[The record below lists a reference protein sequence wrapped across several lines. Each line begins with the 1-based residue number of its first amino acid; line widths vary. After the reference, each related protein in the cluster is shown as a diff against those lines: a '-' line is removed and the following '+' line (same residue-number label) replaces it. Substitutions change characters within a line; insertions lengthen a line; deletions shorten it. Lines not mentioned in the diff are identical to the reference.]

1 MKTIT
6 IGGHY
11 TYDDGLIESK
21 TIMFVIRNG
30 KYEDDDAEFYDTIS
44 LFGSYGVHQR
54 EFEVE
59 FFQDKSVRLATQEEV
74 DKLRSHCSFTPS
86 IVRNKM
92 DYLISKHWGINNR
105 PNIVFD
111 PYEPLETTYL
121 GAYHA
126 GTESLIFRS
135 EFLILVEENEF
146 EKILLHELCHW
157 YLHITGEEYR
167 DRDVRFAEEL
177 IKVGAGETANLH
189 NDEARKAFEIA
200 SNNLR

>member
-1 MKTIT
+1 
-6 IGGHY
+6 
-11 TYDDGLIESK
+11 
-21 TIMFVIRNG
+21 
-30 KYEDDDAEFYDTIS
+30 
-44 LFGSYGVHQR
+44 
-54 EFEVE
+54 
-59 FFQDKSVRLATQEEV
+59 
-74 DKLRSHCSFTPS
+74 
-86 IVRNKM
+86 
-92 DYLISKHWGINNR
+92 
-105 PNIVFD
+105 IVFD
-111 PYEPLETTYL
+111 PYEPLEPTYL